1 MNEHMAGL
9 VLTQLSANRFFP
21 GALVKYL
28 EETDLESMSGD
39 ALILLVNIF
48 DDQSVSAVSDTFT

>member
-1 MNEHMAGL
+1 MNEHLAKS
-9 VLTQLSANRFFP
+9 VLSQLSANKFFP

-28 EETDLESMSGD
+28 EDTELEDLSGD

-48 DDQSVSAVSDTFT
+48 DD

>member
-1 MNEHMAGL
+1 MNEHMAGI

-28 EETDLESMSGD
+28 EDTELEDLSGD

-48 DDQSVSAVSDTFT
+48 DD